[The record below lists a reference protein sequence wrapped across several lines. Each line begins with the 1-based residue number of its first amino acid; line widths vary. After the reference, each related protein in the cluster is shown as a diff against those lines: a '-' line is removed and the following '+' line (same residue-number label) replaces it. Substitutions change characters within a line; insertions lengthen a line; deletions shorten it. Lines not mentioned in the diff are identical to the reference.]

1 MVAALEHLDTDKE
14 NIPMQTNADRS
25 DRRLIKT
32 IEDLQKK
39 VDTLGKRSNN
49 INNRNDRNS
58 NKNIASNSKGNY
70 FHDVGDAHS
79 FNDYFQS
86 YTLNDDGFLTK
97 E

>member
-1 MVAALEHLDTDKE
+1 MKNTIAILV
-14 NIPMQTNADRS
+14 
-25 DRRLIKT
+25 LI
-32 IEDLQKK
+32 ICL
-39 VDTLGKRSNN
+39 SC
-49 INNRNDRNS
+49 NS